1 MEEAKTCLA
10 ARAIAIYRS
19 AILPKLDCCCAVW
32 DPHHYCM
39 PWTEFNGFLAGSS
52 HTNGSPTT
60 PSYWTP

>member
-10 ARAIAIYRS
+10 TYIPQCYPPQIG
-19 AILPKLDCCCAVW
+19 LLLCCVGSS
-32 DPHHYCM
+32 PLL

-60 PSYWTP
+60 RPYWTP